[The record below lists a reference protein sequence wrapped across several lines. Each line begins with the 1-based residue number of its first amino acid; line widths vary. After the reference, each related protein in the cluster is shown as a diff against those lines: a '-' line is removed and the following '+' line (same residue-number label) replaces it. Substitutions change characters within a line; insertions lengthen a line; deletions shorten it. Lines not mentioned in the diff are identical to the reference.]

1 MNKVKRNV
9 VTVTVLL
16 FVCAAVYL
24 NWSYN
29 NRWGTAD
36 SAMVEAEDEAMAEAD
51 QAYQNAM
58 TEDGGEEDVSS
69 YFAAARLTRQ
79 ESRDEALNLLEMSA
93 SSENASQETI
103 DAAMNAISAM
113 AEDSLQETQIENMLI
128 AKDYADCVVFISD
141 DGITVTVPAPVEG
154 LSADAVARI
163 TDTIVSETTFT
174 MGQINII
181 EIKE

>member
-36 SAMVEAEDEAMAEAD
+36 SAMVEAEDD
-51 QAYQNAM
+51 AM
-58 TEDGGEEDVSS
+58 TQAKQDYEDAMKDAGVTVPS
-69 YFAAARLTRQ
+69 YFATARLTRQ
-79 ESRDEALNLLEMSA
+79 EARDEALNLLEMTA
-93 SSENASQETI
+93 TSENASQETI
-103 DAAMNAISAM
+103 DSAMNAISAM
-113 AEDSLQETQIENMLI
+113 ATYSLQETQIENMLI
-128 AKDYADCVVFISD
+128 AKDYADCVVFVSE
-141 DGITVTVPAPVEG
+141 DGVTVTVPAPTEG
-154 LSADAVARI
+154 LSPDAVARI
-163 TDTIVSETTFT
+163 TDAILSETDFA
-174 MGQINII
+174 MSQISVI

>member
-36 SAMVEAEDEAMAEAD
+36 SAMVKAEDD
-51 QAYQNAM
+51 AM
-58 TEDGGEEDVSS
+58 TQAREDYDETMKDSGVTAPS
-69 YFAAARLTRQ
+69 YFATARLTRQ
-79 ESRDEALNLLEMSA
+79 EARDEALNLLEMTV

-103 DAAMNAISAM
+103 DSAMNAISAM
-113 AEDSLQETQIENMLI
+113 ATYSLQETQIENMLI
-128 AKDYADCVVFISD
+128 AKDYADCVVFASE
-141 DGITVTVPAPVEG
+141 DGVTVTVPAPIEG
-154 LSADAVARI
+154 LSPDAVARI
-163 TDTIVSETTFT
+163 TDTILSETDFT
-174 MGQINII
+174 MSQINVI